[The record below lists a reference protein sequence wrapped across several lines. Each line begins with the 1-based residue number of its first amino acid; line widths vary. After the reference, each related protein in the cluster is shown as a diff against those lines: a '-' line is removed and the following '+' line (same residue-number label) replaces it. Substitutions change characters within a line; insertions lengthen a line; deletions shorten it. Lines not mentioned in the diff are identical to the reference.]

1 MGERNIKNKP
11 EIKIKPAA
19 VMYIAT
25 CLLWFSLYFYM
36 PILSTYCEK
45 MGASYTLVGTIL
57 SSYGLV
63 QLIMRLPV
71 GIWSDIT
78 RKRKAFLLLG
88 MASAAVS
95 GAGFFFASGP
105 SLLLLFRA
113 LAGVTASTWAIYMLT
128 YCGYYPASEQS
139 KGMGI
144 IGTSM
149 FLGQVIA
156 TFIAGI
162 LTMYID
168 ERWTFLISS
177 LAAVLGVIMLTVLP
191 EPELEQREVPKV
203 REFVSMLKNRDLI
216 FFSLMAIILQI
227 ATFAGPF
234 GFVPNLLHNMG
245 ANNFHLGLSAT
256 FATLFAILTSFYSGS
271 FFEEKVGIRR
281 SVIISYIVT
290 ALALAGMA
298 FAAGIWQVLLLVLA
312 CGAPRGLLQPM
323 LNSLAIR
330 GIKPQIRSSAASM
343 FQSIYGL
350 GMMIGPI
357 IAGAIAD
364 AFGITAA
371 FFAIG
376 TLTLSG
382 AVMMTFKKK
391 LPGWIEQ

>member
-1 MGERNIKNKP
+1 
-11 EIKIKPAA
+11 
-19 VMYIAT
+19 MYVAT

-63 QLIMRLPV
+63 QLILRLPI

-78 RKRKAFLLLG
+78 RKRKPFLLLG
-88 MASAAVS
+88 MISAAVS
-95 GAGFFFASGP
+95 GAGFFVAAGP

-128 YCGYYPASEQS
+128 YCGYFPASEQS

-162 LTMYID
+162 MTMYID

-177 LAAVLGVIMLTVLP
+177 LAAIFGVVMLAMTP
-191 EPELEQREVPKV
+191 EPEIEQREVPKIPQ
-203 REFVSMLKNRDLI
+203 FISMLKNPDLI
-216 FFSLMAIILQI
+216 FFSIMAIILQI

-234 GFVPNLLHNMG
+234 GFVPNLLHDMG

-256 FATLFAILTSFYSGS
+256 FATLFAIVTSFYSGS
-271 FFEEKVGIRR
+271 LFEEKIGIRK
-281 SVIISYIVT
+281 SIIVSYIIT

-298 FAAGIWQVLLLVLA
+298 VAGGIWQVLLLVLA

-330 GIKPQIRSSAASM
+330 GIKPEIRSSAASM

-364 AFGITAA
+364 TFGMTTAFL
-371 FFAIG
+371 AIG
-376 TLTLSG
+376 ILTLMG
-382 AVMMTFKKK
+382 AVLIVIKKK
-391 LPGWIEQ
+391 LPEWVDG